1 MWSGGS
7 ERTRL
12 ETASSLPSLLPSS
25 LLPSFHTILASWA
38 SCFSLMSRLCSHQL
52 TIHKELC
59 ASSRGIMTFHS
70 SSIHPSRSLVS
81 IFCSGAAL
89 PSGLLSHRAQSLAW
103 QTRTTAGPIDKSP
116 PAGTTEALGA
126 FPSFSC
132 FPHKSQVPHTPLHP
146 YPQPPCLVAFMT
158 WLCTHLSSPPLWR
171 AIQTNLRPS
180 CFNLRPG
187 GSPQVHMPPE
197 IMR

>member
-1 MWSGGS
+1 MILNLKIVSIARKPFRAGCDQEDQKERDWRLQALYPISYRQGPELSSGM
-7 ERTRL
+7 T
-12 ETASSLPSLLPSS
+12 
-25 LLPSFHTILASWA
+25 FHTILASWA

-70 SSIHPSRSLVS
+70 SSIHCPRSLVS

-132 FPHKSQVPHTPLHP
+132 LPHK
-146 YPQPPCLVAFMT
+146 
-158 WLCTHLSSPPLWR
+158 
-171 AIQTNLRPS
+171 
-180 CFNLRPG
+180 
-187 GSPQVHMPPE
+187 
-197 IMR
+197 